1 VRPRRTGSRGGN
13 PGKVSGVGQ
22 IRGGGTGNGE
32 GTAETSLSAADQ
44 PVAARPASG
53 ESATNESPIGEPA
66 TSEPAT
72 SEPATVEPTAV
83 EPATIE
89 PPTVEPPTVEPPASE
104 PPASGHPTGGPP
116 SPDANRDRILTIP
129 NGLSVLR
136 LIGVPVFLWLVLG
149 PHLDAWAVVLLI
161 ASAATDWLD
170 GKIAR
175 AFNQQSKLGEALDP
189 AADRLYIAATLV
201 ALAIRNIIPWWL
213 VALLAVRELVVAGA
227 LGLLKRK
234 LGFGTLQVSF
244 VGKTATLCLLY
255 AFPLLLLGTYAGN
268 LGEVTRILGWAFA
281 CWGTALYW
289 WAAALYLVQAR
300 DLLTGRETA
309 PTVPAP
315 NDDGIP
321 QTSEGAA

>member
-1 VRPRRTGSRGGN
+1 
-13 PGKVSGVGQ
+13 VGQ

-32 GTAETSLSAADQ
+32 GTAETSL
-44 PVAARPASG
+44 PP
-53 ESATNESPIGEPA
+53 
-66 TSEPAT
+66 TSEPL
-72 SEPATVEPTAV
+72 SPA
-83 EPATIE
+83 
-89 PPTVEPPTVEPPASE
+89 ASD
-104 PPASGHPTGGPP
+104 AS
-116 SPDANRDRILTIP
+116 RDRILTIP

-213 VALLAVRELVVAGA
+213 VALLAVRELIVAGA

-281 CWGTALYW
+281 GWGTALYW
-289 WAAALYLVQAR
+289 WAALYLVQAR

-315 NDDGIP
+315 NDDGTP